1 MRLTEISPAISKK
14 HYRDCLI
21 FLMPT
26 EIKWH
31 DYQITVVLVAV
42 WMETNPAKPL
52 IYYDKIK
59 VS

>member
-1 MRLTEISPAISKK
+1 
-14 HYRDCLI
+14 
-21 FLMPT
+21 MPT

-42 WMETNPAKPL
+42 WMETNTAKPL